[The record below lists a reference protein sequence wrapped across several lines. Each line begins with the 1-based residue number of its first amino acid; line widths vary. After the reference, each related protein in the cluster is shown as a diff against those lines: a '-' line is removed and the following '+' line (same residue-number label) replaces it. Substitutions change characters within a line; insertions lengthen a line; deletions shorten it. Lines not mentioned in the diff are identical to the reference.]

1 MDSKLRLSKLKNAN
15 FKTKHNFLHTNK
27 ILEVAHFRFLANL
40 RFLTLINCI
49 LLWNILILSE
59 LTIADRRQKK
69 EIRHLENE
77 LPKWQ
82 VLVDSVT
89 GMN

>member
-1 MDSKLRLSKLKNAN
+1 MRQ
-15 FKTKHNFLHTNK
+15 FF
-27 ILEVAHFRFLANL
+27 
-40 RFLTLINCI
+40 C
-49 LLWNILILSE
+49 ILILSE
-59 LTIADRRQKK
+59 LTVADRRQKK

-89 GMN
+89 GLKVLVLSFIENVLTHPTPLLSQFL